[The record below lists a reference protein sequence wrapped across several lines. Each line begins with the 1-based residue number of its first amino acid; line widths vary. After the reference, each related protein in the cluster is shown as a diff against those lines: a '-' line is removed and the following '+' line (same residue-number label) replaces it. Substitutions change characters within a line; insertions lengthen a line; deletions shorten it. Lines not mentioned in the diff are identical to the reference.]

1 MELVRSCGAE
11 LMNRIEIEDLV
22 IEVVSDTLNVPR
34 SQVSPTTRIRE
45 ELKADSMDIVTLTIA
60 LDSQFGIEFN
70 MDEIPESDVSVQ
82 WITEFLEK
90 KLICK

>member
-1 MELVRSCGAE
+1 
-11 LMNRIEIEDLV
+11 MNRIEIEDLV